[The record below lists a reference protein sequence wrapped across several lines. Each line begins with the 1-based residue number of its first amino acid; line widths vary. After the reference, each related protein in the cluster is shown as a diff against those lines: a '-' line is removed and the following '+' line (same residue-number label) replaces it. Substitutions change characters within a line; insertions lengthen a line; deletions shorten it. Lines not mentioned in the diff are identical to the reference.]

1 MGIVQRKST
10 VFIAIFVYTAFV
22 MKFKFLNNTL
32 QNRKFDY
39 QPRYYD
45 ERKERLEK
53 RKEQIRRAESG
64 EMTPEERKQ
73 MLRESMRAESDRAGY
88 RQGQRQSS
96 NIRIFTLLVVLMIL
110 FYILFFGID
119 QVETVVERMW

>member
-1 MGIVQRKST
+1 
-10 VFIAIFVYTAFV
+10 

-53 RKEQIRRAESG
+53 KKEQIRRAESG
-64 EMTPEERKQ
+64 ELSPEERKK
-73 MLRESMRAESDRAGY
+73 MIRDAMRSESDRAGY
-88 RQGQRQSS
+88 RQRQRQSS
-96 NIRIFTLLVVLMIL
+96 NVRIFTLLLVLMGL
-110 FYILFFGID
+110 FYFLFFGID
-119 QVETVVERMW
+119 KVETVVERLW